1 MNFFLWAEIFAQPP
15 HGTCLLSIGT
25 PASLWKQTT
34 FYDSSSYCGCLQYSC
49 LCLAHYRDTHCI
61 ALHGSPRVFDT
72 AAQAP
77 IFSSVVAHK
86 RLVTSDAYL
95 LVKYSLVT

>member
-1 MNFFLWAEIFAQPP
+1 M
-15 HGTCLLSIGT
+15 HG
-25 PASLWKQTT
+25 
-34 FYDSSSYCGCLQYSC
+34 
-49 LCLAHYRDTHCI
+49 I
-61 ALHGSPRVFDT
+61 APHGSPRVFDA